1 MFYAGLN
8 LLAFVMIFFLV
19 PETRVRFE
27 SLFFFVSRPLSWYLL
42 TSTQLRTL
50 EELDYIF
57 AVPTC
62 RHMSYQLQTWL
73 PWWIKR
79 YVFWD
84 RSAKLPEL
92 YRLEGIGGTFAEASV
107 AH

>member
-1 MFYAGLN
+1 M
-8 LLAFVMIFFLV
+8 
-19 PETRVRFE
+19 
-27 SLFFFVSRPLSWYLL
+27 L
-42 TSTQLRTL
+42 TSRSAQMRTL

-57 AVPTC
+57 AVPTR

-92 YRLEGIGGTFAEASV
+92 YHLEGIGGTYAEASV

>member
-1 MFYAGLN
+1 
-8 LLAFVMIFFLV
+8 
-19 PETRVRFE
+19 
-27 SLFFFVSRPLSWYLL
+27 
-42 TSTQLRTL
+42 LRTL

-57 AVPTC
+57 AVPTS

-73 PWWIKR
+73 PWRIKR
-79 YVFWD
+79 YVFLD

-92 YRLEGIGGTFAEASV
+92 YHLECFGGTMAEAGL

>member
-1 MFYAGLN
+1 MGHASGG
-8 LLAFVMIFFLV
+8 II
-19 PETRVRFE
+19 
-27 SLFFFVSRPLSWYLL
+27 SLISA
-42 TSTQLRTL
+42 QLRTL

-57 AVPTC
+57 AVPNG
-62 RHMSYQLQTWL
+62 RHMSYQLQTWP

-79 YVFWD
+79 HVFWN

-92 YRLEGIGGTFAEASV
+92 YQLEGIGGTMAEAGL